1 VALLNHS
8 HLLDQA
14 EKLAA
19 APAAGQPRQANVR
32 RAVSSAYYGLFH
44 FILASA
50 TDQFVGRT
58 KRATSEYGRVYR
70 SIDRRTIRELC
81 EDLKKP
87 QLPAKYKPYEPSGG
101 FGQNIPAFAA
111 AFVDLLEKRHAAD
124 YDPMISM
131 TLSEAQ
137 SAIKTAR
144 AAIKS
149 FEKASRSRQRTFL
162 SLLLFAP
169 RR

>member
-1 VALLNHS
+1 VPLLNHN

-19 APAAGQPRQANVR
+19 APAAGQPRQANIR
-32 RAVSSAYYGLFH
+32 RAVSSAYYGVFH
-44 FILASA
+44 FVVASV
-50 TDQFVGRT
+50 TDQFVGKT
-58 KRATSEYGRVYR
+58 KRTTSEYGRVYR
-70 SIDRRTIRELC
+70 SIDHRAIRELC
-81 EDLKKP
+81 DDLKKP
-87 QLPAKYKPYEPSGG
+87 NLPTKYKPYEPAGG
-101 FGQNIPAFAA
+101 FGDNISEFAA
-111 AFVDLLEKRHAAD
+111 AFVDLLEERHSAD
-124 YDPMISM
+124 YDPMISV